1 MWRLL
6 FVVVLRLER
15 KILLLLQ
22 KNLKSNCKSMF
33 TGTQSIFINGNK
45 KKVYE
50 VAQTYPSFVRFFL
63 KGSRVLQ
70 ETDNTME
77 VEVHAKWFGFYKTK
91 WQGYGKKD
99 PCNLIHFT
107 QTQGLF
113 KGLIA
118 LWRFEETSGG
128 THVTIETTFSK
139 PDLTKYEI

>member
-1 MWRLL
+1 M
-6 FVVVLRLER
+6 
-15 KILLLLQ
+15 
-22 KNLKSNCKSMF
+22 
-33 TGTQSIFINGNK
+33 
-45 KKVYE
+45 
-50 VAQTYPSFVRFFL
+50 
-63 KGSRVLQ
+63 
-70 ETDNTME
+70 
-77 VEVHAKWFGFYKTK
+77 HAKWFGFYKTK

-139 PDLTKYEI
+139 PDLTKYGEFLLGRFLVERTTEKILSELKHCVENNVANK